1 MSTRFGALSGDNVHV
16 CRDVTCSVTYGARHA
31 TVFTEMVEH
40 SGRVDELRLPLKT
53 KGMFNIP
60 EMIKLLPV
68 GIRAQLRGKMPP
80 IIHKKNPGQEN
91 VRRIFKKVESDR

>member
-1 MSTRFGALSGDNVHV
+1 MEAGYNK
-16 CRDVTCSVTYGARHA
+16 TYGARHA